1 MTKPTQKRATLS
13 ALGALHEKLALV
25 MSEALD
31 GESFVDEETGETT
44 SFKATNPALFT
55 AVAKF
60 LKDNDVV
67 AIPET
72 EDAVTQLRDQLEKR
86 NRQSKST
93 LPLPS
98 KEDVLWP
105 QERATH

>member
-1 MTKPTQKRATLS
+1 MTEKAKPKRAS
-13 ALGALHEKLALV
+13 INALGALHEKLAMV

-86 NRQSKST
+86 NRKTT
-93 LPLPS
+93 LPIPT
-98 KEDVLWP
+98 KEDIQWP